1 MSGATILYDIIL
13 YTVALMQSC
22 TCVENLSARR
32 WLISDFN
39 IFHLWAPAKTS
50 SCTYPHTRIRIRRI
64 NIIINIIC
72 ILYDWRL
79 KHDLGLSSEY
89 LPVYYDVHIIAYA
102 HTHIRITLHMCAYFI
117 MCAISFFFRETRLNP
132 ILYTYSITGRNFYCY
147 SSHTGRCGGW
157 LTLRYSHILYTVR
170 MYITI

>member
-89 LPVYYDVHIIAYA
+89 LPVYYDAHIIAYA
-102 HTHIRITLHMCAYFI
+102 HTHTHQNYIAYVRIFYYVCHFI
-117 MCAISFFFRETRLNP
+117 FFP
-132 ILYTYSITGRNFYCY
+132 RNQVKPD
-147 SSHTGRCGGW
+147 
-157 LTLRYSHILYTVR
+157 II
-170 MYITI
+170 YI